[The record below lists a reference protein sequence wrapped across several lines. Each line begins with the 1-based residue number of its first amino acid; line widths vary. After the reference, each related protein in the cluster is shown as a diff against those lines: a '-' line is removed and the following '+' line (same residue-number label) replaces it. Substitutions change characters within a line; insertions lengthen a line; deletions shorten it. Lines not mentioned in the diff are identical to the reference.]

1 MKKVLM
7 WLDDNL
13 EILLCGLLLTA
24 ITVVMSIQVI
34 MRYLVGQAL
43 PWPEELSRYCYI
55 WITFLSIGLTIRTGS
70 YFRVTA
76 IIDLLPEKLHKV
88 MEIFCHLVNLVFFGA
103 CAYVSIDIIATVYN
117 STQSSPAMRIPMYF
131 VYLVFPVGMFIS
143 VFRTIQMLYLNIRAL
158 ITGNDLK
165 GAQTEA
171 ESIIEAI
178 ESENNDKEDQV

>member
-117 STQSSPAMRIPMYF
+117 STQ
-131 VYLVFPVGMFIS
+131 FIS

>member
-1 MKKVLM
+1 MRTL
-7 WLDDNL
+7 
-13 EILLCGLLLTA
+13 
-24 ITVVMSIQVI
+24 VI
-34 MRYLVGQAL
+34 FQINRLN
-43 PWPEELSRYCYI
+43 RK
-55 WITFLSIGLTIRTGS
+55 FLKR
-70 YFRVTA
+70 
-76 IIDLLPEKLHKV
+76 
-88 MEIFCHLVNLVFFGA
+88 NLVFFGA

-131 VYLVFPVGMFIS
+131 VYLVLPVGMFIS

>member
-88 MEIFCHLVNLVFFGA
+88 MEIFFGA

-131 VYLVFPVGMFIS
+131 VYLVLPVGMFIS
-143 VFRTIQMLYLNIRAL
+143 VFRTIQMLYLNIRAV

-178 ESENNDKEDQV
+178 ESENNDKEDQA